1 MKINLIQTK
10 VFDMKKIV
18 FVLCLLAA
26 VGAKA
31 QYDTLPYNIG
41 RPYYYMQH
49 SFDSM
54 HVVIRNFS
62 YYIVPMTVS
71 LKLQIL
77 QNNPTGVT
85 PLTTNTSPNRPYADS
100 GDLAYGFYP
109 DSTINIIGVAW
120 FNALWPSFDDSSMLM
135 WDTIDVKLYKPTVG
149 NHMTPIA
156 RKKIAHNTF
165 DYDKILD
172 CARGW
177 AESDISTWS
186 IVYPTAP
193 FYEVYFDQGISLS
206 DSFYISVKYTWN
218 SKSIYNLDV
227 IGGWSDLHTIND
239 ATNPEVHIYPSL
251 RYGVR
256 DSIDFDAPWTYG
268 EINAYPLLFPIIRR
282 DCDSCPEVHELRY
295 TKVGNSAAIVQW
307 DAGANHSDWQLCYG
321 TPGFDPDGA
330 EATTIRVPQRAL
342 TGLSAT
348 AHYDVYVKARC
359 QFDRSEYS
367 PWAGPFDLCLAEIGI
382 DGADAVEA
390 EIGPNPAD
398 GMLTVHCEAE
408 IKAVE
413 LYDMQGRCV
422 ASGEV
427 GTASGEPRMAT
438 LRVQHLPAGTYTAV
452 VRTAQGTAT
461 KQVVVL

>member
-1 MKINLIQTK
+1 
-10 VFDMKKIV
+10 MKKIV

-49 SFDSM
+49 SLDSM
-54 HVVIRNFS
+54 HVAREDSGGF
-62 YYIVPMTVS
+62 IVPRLVR
-71 LKLQIL
+71 LNDQIYHSNSVYTL
-77 QNNPTGVT
+77 PFACQP
-85 PLTTNTSPNRPYADS
+85 SAIKPYADS
-100 GDLAYGFYP
+100 GDLAFGFYP

-120 FNALWPSFDDSSMLM
+120 FNALLPNLSDSSILM
-135 WDTIDVKLYKPTVG
+135 WDTIDLKIYKPTVG
-149 NHMTPIA
+149 NRMTAIFS
-156 RKKIAHNTF
+156 KKIIHDTF
-165 DYDKILD
+165 YYDKVLD

-177 AESDISTWS
+177 TEGDYSQWS
-186 IVYPTAP
+186 FCVAP
-193 FYEVYFDQGISLS
+193 FYEVYLDEGISLS

-218 SKSIYNLDV
+218 SKPLYNWD
-227 IGGWSDLHTIND
+227 ITAGWTDHRTTSFPTY
-239 ATNPEVHIYPSL
+239 TPVHISPSL
-251 RYGVR
+251 SYRVK
-256 DSIDFDAPWTYG
+256 DSIDIDAPWTYG

-282 DCDSCPEVHELRY
+282 DCDSCPDVHELRY

-330 EATTIRVPQRAL
+330 EATTIRVTQRAL

-367 PWAGPFDLCLAEIGI
+367 PWAGPFDLCLSEIGI

-390 EIGPNPAD
+390 EIGPNPTS
-398 GMLTVHCEAE
+398 GMLTVRCEAE

-422 ASGEV
+422 ANGET

-438 LRVQHLPAGTYTAV
+438 LQVQHLPAGTYTAV

>member
-1 MKINLIQTK
+1 
-10 VFDMKKIV
+10 MKKIIFIICISLV
-18 FVLCLLAA
+18 IAA
-26 VGAKA
+26 NA

-41 RPYYYMQH
+41 IPNYFMNH

-54 HVVIRNFS
+54 HVTRHDNMICIPVQTNLSAFAS
-62 YYIVPMTVS
+62 YERKGCLFNLIPR
-71 LKLQIL
+71 
-77 QNNPTGVT
+77 VT
-85 PLTTNTSPNRPYADS
+85 IPYLES
-100 GDLAYGFYP
+100 GDFAFGFYP
-109 DSTINIIGVAW
+109 DSTVRVVGIAW
-120 FNALWPSFDDSSMLM
+120 VTWLGEANHGDSSMWY
-135 WDTIDVKLYKPTVG
+135 WDTIEAKIFIPNG
-149 NHMTPIA
+149 NRMTPLVK
-156 RKKIAHNTF
+156 KKITRDTF
-165 DYDKILD
+165 SFTKIVD
-172 CARGW
+172 SKRGW
-177 AESDISTWS
+177 NDNDITQYAQ
-186 IVYPTAP
+186 IYNAAP
-193 FYEVYFDQGISLS
+193 LYEVYFDNEYNVS
-206 DSFYISVKYTWN
+206 DSIYLSVKFSWTSGWHN
-218 SKSIYNLDV
+218 WEIT
-227 IGGWSDLHTIND
+227 GGWRELHPTDCDDTIHTFFPVQSYRMKNVAND
-239 ATNPEVHIYPSL
+239 
-251 RYGVR
+251 
-256 DSIDFDAPWTYG
+256 DAPWTYG

-367 PWAGPFDLCLAEIGI
+367 PWAGPFDLCLSEIGI

-390 EIGPNPAD
+390 EIGPNPTN
-398 GMLTVHCEAE
+398 GMLTVRCEAE

-422 ASGEV
+422 ANGEV

-438 LRVQHLPAGTYTAV
+438 LQVQHLPAGTYTAV